1 MRRDRKLKVW
11 RIPVTLNLDN
21 MLEKALDLNVHVSRS
36 DFVREAVREKLAKM
50 GLMETLT
57 RESLEGEK

>member
-11 RIPVTLNLDN
+11 RIPVTLTLDN
-21 MLEKALDLNVHVSRS
+21 VLEKALESNAYVSKSDLI
-36 DFVREAVREKLAKM
+36 REAVREKLAKM
-50 GLMETLT
+50 GFMETLT